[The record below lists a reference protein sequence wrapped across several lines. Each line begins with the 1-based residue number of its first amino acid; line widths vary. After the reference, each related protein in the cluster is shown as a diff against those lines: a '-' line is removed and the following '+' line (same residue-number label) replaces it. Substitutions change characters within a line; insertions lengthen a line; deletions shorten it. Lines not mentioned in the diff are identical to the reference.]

1 MAPSRQPSDVLLG
14 SRNSM
19 LHSYRV
25 TRVCR
30 GRERAPALTR
40 TSRVRITYARANT
53 RRNTARYVYRIVYER
68 YIYTLDGS
76 FVWLFNTFAAR
87 FSALRDVQVD
97 TESIFLTYPLFSN
110 DAFFHSFKWKFNGK
124 FNVIEL

>member
-40 TSRVRITYARANT
+40 TSSRTYYVRARQYAKEYGSLRVQDRLRT
-53 RRNTARYVYRIVYER
+53 V

-110 DAFFHSFKWKFNGK
+110 DAFFHSFK
-124 FNVIEL
+124 